1 MIPVIS
7 TSAKAGASRISL
19 SIDGVPLRR
28 YIELVT
34 TLAERNIK
42 ARYRGSVLGV
52 FWSLSNPLIMA
63 GVYTLVF
70 GTAFMPYFGGSL
82 VNYALACFTGLVVIT
97 FFSQASGQALQSVVS
112 NGSLVN
118 KVRVPL
124 SVFPI
129 ATVAANLIQ
138 FVIGVVPVLVLVTAF
153 VSHRLEN
160 VALLIVPA
168 TALLLVTVGA
178 SLAVSA
184 LFIYFRDLPYI
195 YELVVFLLWMMSP
208 VFYPAEIVPQKLKP
222 YVELNPIAAI
232 VTDIRQLAFNQGHI
246 HLHIIALPLLTGA
259 VTVFAGAVIF
269 VALQRQAMDLL

>member
-1 MIPVIS
+1 MKEGVVALFPS
-7 TSAKAGASRISL
+7 SNRASM
-19 SIDGVPLRR
+19 RR
-28 YIELVT
+28 YFELIT
-34 TLAERNIK
+34 TIAERNIK

-129 ATVAANLIQ
+129 ATVAANLI
-138 FVIGVVPVLVLVTAF
+138 
-153 VSHRLEN
+153 
-160 VALLIVPA
+160 
-168 TALLLVTVGA
+168 
-178 SLAVSA
+178 
-184 LFIYFRDLPYI
+184 
-195 YELVVFLLWMMSP
+195 
-208 VFYPAEIVPQKLKP
+208 
-222 YVELNPIAAI
+222 
-232 VTDIRQLAFNQGHI
+232 
-246 HLHIIALPLLTGA
+246 
-259 VTVFAGAVIF
+259 
-269 VALQRQAMDLL
+269 